1 MEKTKSQLYYEAN
14 KNMIKMKQKEYYKTH
29 KDEIA
34 KQQREYTRR
43 ESSKERRRLAVGKYR
58 EKPLRPEKE
67 KEPKEKK
74 KKMSKRKR
82 LLEQDRKDFIEN
94 YSFQMVF

>member
-14 KNMIKMKQKEYYKTH
+14 KDMIKVKQKEYYKTH

-58 EKPLRPEKE
+58 EKPPKPEK

-82 LLEQDRKDFIEN
+82 LLEQDRLNFIEN